1 MSLESKKPR
10 IFITGHT
17 RGIGKAIFDLYK
29 DKNFY
34 CYGVSKS
41 TGMDVDKDCDLIVQQ
56 MANFDYIVLNAYEK
70 DSQLR
75 MLQMIVERYQNDP
88 KKIAVIT
95 STSGTPAGMD
105 SSLKQ
110 QEYNWYCKNKKSL
123 IEYIG
128 KIQQDLYEKPIQIY
142 DVCPD
147 TVQTDMSKGLWE
159 EYPKLHAQEVA
170 ECVDMCF
177 TKPYNINKIVL
188 QKYAS

>member
-29 DKNFY
+29 GKNFL
-34 CYGVSKS
+34 CHGVSKS
-41 TGMDVDKDCDLIVQQ
+41 TGMDVDKDCDTIVQQ
-56 MANFDYIVLNAYEK
+56 MANFQYIVLNAYEK

-95 STSGTPAGMD
+95 STSGTSAGMD
-105 SSLKQ
+105 SSWKR

-123 IEYIG
+123 IEYIE
-128 KIQQDLYEKPIQIY
+128 KIQQDLYEKPIQIF

-147 TVQTDMSKGLWE
+147 TVKTDMSKGLWE
-159 EYPKLHAQEVA
+159 EYPKLQAQEVA

-188 QKYAS
+188 QKYVS

>member
-29 DKNFY
+29 SKNFL
-34 CYGVSKS
+34 CHGVSKS
-41 TGMDVDKDCDLIVQQ
+41 TGMDVDKDCDTIVQQ
-56 MANFDYIVLNAYEK
+56 MANFQYIVLNAYEK

-95 STSGTPAGMD
+95 STSGTSAGMD
-105 SSLKQ
+105 SSLKR

-123 IEYIG
+123 IEYIE
-128 KIQQDLYEKPIQIY
+128 KIQQDLYDKPIQIF

-147 TVQTDMSKGLWE
+147 TVKTEMSEGLWE
-159 EYPKLHAQEVA
+159 EYPKLQAQEVA

-188 QKYAS
+188 QKYDS

>member
-29 DKNFY
+29 GKNFL
-34 CYGVSKS
+34 CHGVSKS
-41 TGMDVDKDCDLIVQQ
+41 TGMDVDKDCDTIVQQ
-56 MANFDYIVLNAYEK
+56 MANFQYIVLNAYEK

-95 STSGTPAGMD
+95 STSGTSAGMD
-105 SSLKQ
+105 SSLKR

-123 IEYIG
+123 IEYIE
-128 KIQQDLYEKPIQIY
+128 KIQQDLYDKPIQIF

-147 TVQTDMSKGLWE
+147 TVKTEMSEGLWE
-159 EYPKLHAQEVA
+159 EYPKLQAQEVA
-170 ECVDMCF
+170 ECVEMCF

>member
-29 DKNFY
+29 DKNYY

-56 MANFDYIVLNAYEK
+56 MLNFDYIVLNAYEK

>member
-29 DKNFY
+29 DKNFL
-34 CYGVSKS
+34 CHGVSKS
-41 TGMDVDKDCDLIVQQ
+41 TGMDIDKDCDAIVQQ
-56 MANFDYIVLNAYEK
+56 MANFQYIVLNAYEK
-70 DSQLR
+70 VSQLR
-75 MLQMIVERYQNDP
+75 MLQIVERYQDDP

-95 STSGTPAGMD
+95 STSGTQAGMD
-105 SSLKQ
+105 SSLKH

-123 IEYIG
+123 IEYIE
-128 KIQQDLYEKPIQIY
+128 KIQQDLYEKPIQIF

-147 TVQTDMSKGLWE
+147 TVKTDMSKGLWE
-159 EYPKLHAQEVA
+159 EYPKLQAQEVA

-177 TKPYNINKIVL
+177 SKPYNINKIVL

>member
-17 RGIGKAIFDLYK
+17 RGIGKAIFDLFQS
-29 DKNFY
+29 KNFM

-41 TGMDVDKDCDLIVQQ
+41 TGMDIDKDCDAIVQQ
-56 MANFDYIVLNAYEK
+56 MANFQYIVLNAYEK

-75 MLQMIVERYQNDP
+75 MLQMIVERYHDDS

-105 SSLKQ
+105 SSLKH

-123 IEYIG
+123 IEYIE
-128 KIQQDLYEKPIQIY
+128 KIQQDLYEKPIRIF

-147 TVQTDMSKGLWE
+147 TVNTDMSKGLWE
-159 EYPKLHAQEVA
+159 EYPKLQAQEVA

>member
-29 DKNFY
+29 GKNFL
-34 CYGVSKS
+34 CHGVSKS
-41 TGMDVDKDCDLIVQQ
+41 TGMDVDKDCDTIVQQ
-56 MANFDYIVLNAYEK
+56 MANFQYIVLNAYEK

-95 STSGTPAGMD
+95 STSGTSAGMD
-105 SSLKQ
+105 SSLKR

-123 IEYIG
+123 IEYIE
-128 KIQQDLYEKPIQIY
+128 KIQQDLYDKPIQIF

-147 TVQTDMSKGLWE
+147 TVKTEMSEGLWE
-159 EYPKLHAQEVA
+159 EYPKLQAQEVA
-170 ECVDMCF
+170 ECVEMCF

-188 QKYAS
+188 QKYDS

>member
-17 RGIGKAIFDLYK
+17 RGIGKAIFDLFQS
-29 DKNFY
+29 KNFM

-41 TGMDVDKDCDLIVQQ
+41 TGMDIDKDCDAIVQQ
-56 MANFDYIVLNAYEK
+56 MANFQYIVLNAYEK

-75 MLQMIVERYQNDP
+75 MLQMIVERYHDDS

-105 SSLKQ
+105 SSLKH

-123 IEYIG
+123 IEYIE
-128 KIQQDLYEKPIQIY
+128 KIQQDLYEKPIRIF

-147 TVQTDMSKGLWE
+147 TVNTDMSKGLWE
-159 EYPKLHAQEVA
+159 EYPKLQAQEVA

-177 TKPYNINKIVL
+177 SKPYNINKIVL

>member
-29 DKNFY
+29 AKNYF

-41 TGMDVDKDCDLIVQQ
+41 TGLDIDKDCDVIVQQ
-56 MANFDYIVLNAYEK
+56 MLNFEKIVLNAYDK

-75 MLQMIVERYQNDP
+75 MLKMIVERYQDQT

-95 STSGTPAGMD
+95 STSGTKAGID
-105 SSLKQ
+105 SSLKH
-110 QEYNWYCKNKKSL
+110 QEYNWYCKNKKAL
-123 IEYIG
+123 IEYIE
-128 KIQQDLYEKPIQIY
+128 KVQQDLYEKPIQIF

-147 TVQTDMSKGLWE
+147 TVRTDMSKGLWE
-159 EYPKLHAQEVA
+159 EYPKLQAQDVA
-170 ECVDMCF
+170 DCVEMCF

-188 QKYAS
+188 QKYDS

>member
-29 DKNFY
+29 DKNFL
-34 CYGVSKS
+34 CHGVSKS
-41 TGMDVDKDCDLIVQQ
+41 TGMDIDKDCDAIVKQ
-56 MANFDYIVLNAYEK
+56 MANFQYIVLNAYEK

-75 MLQMIVERYQNDP
+75 MLQMIVERYQDDP

-95 STSGTPAGMD
+95 STSGTPAGLD

-110 QEYNWYCKNKKSL
+110 QEYNWYCKNKKAL
-123 IEYIG
+123 IEYIE
-128 KIQQDLYEKPIQIY
+128 KIQQDLYEKPIQIF

-147 TVQTDMSKGLWE
+147 TVKTDMSKGLWE
-159 EYPKLHAQEVA
+159 EYPKLQAQEVA
-170 ECVDMCF
+170 ECVEMCF

>member
-56 MANFDYIVLNAYEK
+56 MLNFDYIVLNAYEK

>member
-29 DKNFY
+29 GKNFL
-34 CYGVSKS
+34 CHGVSKS
-41 TGMDVDKDCDLIVQQ
+41 TGMDVDKDCDTIVQQ
-56 MANFDYIVLNAYEK
+56 MANFQYIVLNAYEK

-95 STSGTPAGMD
+95 STSGTSAGMD
-105 SSLKQ
+105 SSLKR

-123 IEYIG
+123 IEYIE
-128 KIQQDLYEKPIQIY
+128 KIQQDLYDKPIQIF

-147 TVQTDMSKGLWE
+147 TVKTDMSKGLWE
-159 EYPKLHAQEVA
+159 EYPKLQAQEVA
-170 ECVDMCF
+170 ECVEMCF

>member
-75 MLQMIVERYQNDP
+75 MLQMIVGRYQNDP